1 MSGNSG
7 PNIEEEG
14 LVFAVDAANPK
25 SYVSG
30 STTCNSLIS
39 NVTGTINNTGPTDE
53 FWDPNNGG
61 SWIFDGT
68 DDYINFGDV
77 LDFDYTDAFSFSAW
91 IVRDGTGSDTILAK
105 QETSGDY
112 RGYDLFI
119 TSDFKIRLF
128 LYSTASNR
136 LDEKTA
142 NTLST
147 GAWYHIVATYD
158 GSGDSV
164 GIKIYIN
171 AVSETL
177 TKGGNTSITGP
188 SVNSIP
194 FQIGARNSTDD
205 YEGNISNVKIYNKA
219 LTATEVLQNYNALK
233 SRFV

>member
-1 MSGNSG
+1 MGFSNGTPTISTD
-7 PNIEEEG
+7 G
-14 LVFAVDAANPK
+14 LVFAVDAGNGQ

-30 STTCNSLIS
+30 SSDCTNLFGPYTGSLKNQAQYSS
-39 NVTGTINNTGPTDE
+39 NGN
-53 FWDPNNGG
+53 G
-61 SWIFDGT
+61 SWVLDGA
-68 DDYINFGDV
+68 DDFIDFGDV

-91 IVRDGTGSDTILAK
+91 VVWDGTGSDTILAK

-119 TSDFKIRLF
+119 TSDFKIRLL
-128 LYSTASNR
+128 LYNTASNR

-142 NTLST
+142 NTLSV
-147 GAWYHIVATYD
+147 GPWYHIVATYD

-177 TKGGNTSITGP
+177 TRSGNLSITGT

-205 YEGNISNVKIYNKA
+205 YEGNISSVQIYNRE
-219 LTATEVLQNYNALK
+219 LTAAEALQNYNATK
-233 SRFV
+233 NRFI